1 LKRWGKRG
9 LWIMQQVV
17 CWPGMAMGEKGVGL
31 AWTTQEQESGM
42 ARGERLLRD
51 AGIIVRLF
59 MEGA

>member
-1 LKRWGKRG
+1 
-9 LWIMQQVV
+9 MQQVV